1 MHRGAARAV
10 LPAADVIGSSV
21 KILYLMGSSRCGST
35 LLANILGELPG
46 VFSAG
51 ELRFLWDRAREGRLC
66 GCGRPVSTCDVWGHV
81 LGQTDA
87 STDEGLDRI
96 RRWQRAVVRLHRT
109 PGLLFGSNG
118 MAGAALDRYRPL
130 LLRTLDEIGSLTGC
144 EVLVDSSKHP
154 AQAAALLRSSHDVYL
169 LHVVRDARAVTY
181 SRLRWKANPDGVR
194 TGGMGRTSIPKS
206 VLHWSATN
214 LASDLVRL
222 HRRPP
227 RSKLIRYEDL
237 VSAPL
242 AGVEAILDWIGE
254 RRDLSPTPFVD
265 ERSVAL
271 GENHTVS
278 GNPDRF
284 SRGRIDVRPDDRWIE
299 EMSRGD
305 RRATTALTAPLLL
318 RYGYPIVRERVD

>member
-1 MHRGAARAV
+1 M
-10 LPAADVIGSSV
+10 

-46 VFSAG
+46 FFSAG
-51 ELRFLWDRAREGRLC
+51 ELRFLWDRAREDRLC
-66 GCGRPVSTCDVWGHV
+66 GCGRPVRTCNVWGHV
-81 LGQTDA
+81 LERTNT
-87 STDEGLDRI
+87 STDGGLDRV

-109 PGLLFGSNG
+109 PGLLFGSDAG
-118 MAGAALDRYRPL
+118 AGAALHRYRPL

-154 AQAAALLRSSHDVYL
+154 AQAAALLGSAQDVYL

-181 SRLRWKANPDGVR
+181 SRLRWKPNPDGVT
-194 TGGMGRTSIPKS
+194 TGGMGRTSIPRS
-206 VLHWSATN
+206 ALHWSATN

-222 HRRPP
+222 RGRPP

-242 AGVEAILDWIGE
+242 AGVEAILDWIDE
-254 RRDLSPTPFVD
+254 RRPLSPAPFVD
-265 ERSVAL
+265 ERSVSL

-284 SRGRIDVRPDDRWIE
+284 SRGRVEVRPDDRWIE
-299 EMSRGD
+299 EMSPGD
-305 RRATTALTAPLLL
+305 RRKTTDLTAPLLY
-318 RYGYPIVRERVD
+318 RYGYPIAGTRRLR